1 MTNVTQNTNTN
12 GVLMKAG
19 RENGCNFFKNQE
31 SPDYFPYLFTL
42 AELEVVIF
50 DYVSVKVFYFSPVFI
65 VMVKYL
71 TSNRGTHWRRHKNED
86 TTSVKFK
93 VNISNS

>member
-1 MTNVTQNTNTN
+1 M
-12 GVLMKAG
+12 
-19 RENGCNFFKNQE
+19 
-31 SPDYFPYLFTL
+31 
-42 AELEVVIF
+42 VIF

-65 VMVKYL
+65 VMVKHL

>member
-19 RENGCNFFKNQE
+19 REKGC
-31 SPDYFPYLFTL
+31 PDYFPYFFTL

-65 VMVKYL
+65 VMVKHL